1 MLSIHGF
8 ALITAM
14 ILNAVANV
22 LIKVGSS
29 KAEAAGGLLAGGPIG
44 AIKTVLTS
52 PALLVGL
59 TCFGL
64 NAAFYM
70 FALQSKDL
78 KISLAYPIMVGGG
91 YAIIASVGYLA
102 LKERLTPFQFVG
114 VAMILIGVI
123 IVASQTDGTPATT

>member
-1 MLSIHGF
+1 MFSIHGV
-8 ALITAM
+8 ALLTALV
-14 ILNAVANV
+14 LNAVANI

-29 KAEAAGGLLAGGPIG
+29 KAEQAGGLLANGPLG

-52 PALLVGL
+52 PALLIGL

-70 FALQSKDL
+70 YALQSKTL
-78 KISLAYPIMVGGG
+78 RISIAYPIMVGGG
-91 YAIIASVGYLA
+91 YAIIATVGYLV
-102 LKERLTPFQFVG
+102 LNERLNLIQGVG

-123 IVASQTDGTPATT
+123 IVASQAETPIPG

>member
-1 MLSIHGF
+1 MISIHGF
-8 ALITAM
+8 ALLTAL

-29 KAEAAGGLLAGGPIG
+29 KAEQAGGLLAGGVVG
-44 AIKTVLTS
+44 AFKTVLTS

-70 FALQSKDL
+70 YALQSKTL

-91 YAIIASVGYLA
+91 YAIIATIGYL
-102 LKERLTPFQFVG
+102 LLNERLNAVQGIG
-114 VAMILIGVI
+114 VAMILVGVI
-123 IVASQTDGTPATT
+123 IVASQTESTIPA